1 VDFPPR
7 AGDSAPAG
15 VSEERGPAG
24 VREERGLRR
33 GQVAGLGHR
42 RRPEACV
49 RACGRADKVRS
60 ADGHGMVRRGAGWVV
75 QRHLPCLASELK
87 YTPTPCGQAEIR
99 VRAPCA
105 RDAGLAGEGEG
116 GVACSWEAHRR
127 IRNVRRGPAAACGR
141 PAPTR
146 RARCG
151 GGAGRGRRPVR
162 VSWVTGLVQNCS
174 ANE

>member
-1 VDFPPR
+1 MK
-7 AGDSAPAG
+7 ASSGLSAP
-15 VSEERGPAG
+15 
-24 VREERGLRR
+24 
-33 GQVAGLGHR
+33 R
-42 RRPEACV
+42 RRFGARRRVRGAWTRRRARGAWTSARTSGRAWSPAAAGGV

-151 GGAGRGRRPVR
+151 GGAERGWAAGARAH
-162 VSWVTGLVQNCS
+162 LVGDGGG
-174 ANE
+174 